1 MNVYSKILHFLHI
14 TIQIVGTT
22 VSAVKDSQYL
32 PEMKMYMLNQK
43 NQISKESFTLTKSLK

>member
-32 PEMKMYMLNQK
+32 PEMKMLMLNQK
-43 NQISKESFTLTKSLK
+43 NQIFKESFTLTKSLK